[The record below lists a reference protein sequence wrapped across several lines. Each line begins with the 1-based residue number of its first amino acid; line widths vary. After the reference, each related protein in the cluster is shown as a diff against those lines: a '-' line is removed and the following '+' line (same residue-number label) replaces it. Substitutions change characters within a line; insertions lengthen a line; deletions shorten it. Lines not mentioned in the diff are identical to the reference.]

1 LAPLC
6 KAAKKLKKKKGKR
19 RRYEREKNKRK
30 DARRRRIWRVVV
42 LGIHAAVNGVCVW
55 VRHNRVRDVGNIFW
69 WNNYVLLGSD
79 RIDRVCCVELSKG
92 KGSALNPESKG
103 AMPP

>member
-6 KAAKKLKKKKGKR
+6 KAAKKLKKEK
-19 RRYEREKNKRK
+19 ERKRK
-30 DARRRRIWRVVV
+30 YEERQNNGSRRRRIWRVVV

-55 VRHNRVRDVGNIFW
+55 VRHNRVRDVGDIFW
-69 WNNYVLLGSD
+69 WNNYVLLGSY

-92 KGSALNPESKG
+92 KGSALKPGSKG
-103 AMPP
+103 ALPP